1 MKRIIVF
8 AIVLLISGISYGQFH
23 IGPQIGYSGSN
34 LTLNVDTI
42 TNNLKSNFLIGVFA
56 RFGKKIYVQ
65 PEVNW
70 LTQGS
75 VFKYPSFKDGIV
87 PLEQEIKLSTIQVPV
102 NVGWRFL
109 NLEVVQLRVFAGI
122 AANFVMNTTI
132 DTKSGD
138 PDDYENALVPDDF
151 KNVQWQWDI
160 GAGVDILMFAVDV
173 KYMGG
178 INNLLDNVQ
187 VDGNTITSKSNLFVV
202 TVGWKIF

>member
-8 AIVLLISGISYGQFH
+8 AIALLISGISYGQFH

-34 LTLNVDTI
+34 LTLNTDTI
-42 TNNLKSNFLIGVFA
+42 ANNLKSNFLIGVFA

-109 NLEVVQLRVFAGI
+109 NLKVVQLRVFAGV

-132 DTKSGD
+132 NTKSGD
-138 PDDYENALVPDDF
+138 PDDYENALIPDDF
-151 KNVQWQWDI
+151 KSVQWQWDV

-202 TVGWKIF
+202 TVGWKIL

>member
-8 AIVLLISGISYGQFH
+8 AIALLISGISYGQFH

-34 LTLNVDTI
+34 LTLNTDTI
-42 TNNLKSNFLIGVFA
+42 ANNLKSNFLIGVFA

-109 NLEVVQLRVFAGI
+109 NLKVVQLRVFAGV

-132 DTKSGD
+132 NTKSGD
-138 PDDYENALVPDDF
+138 PDDYENALIPEDF
-151 KNVQWQWDI
+151 KSVQWQWDV

-187 VDGNTITSKSNLFVV
+187 VEGNTITSKSNLFVV
-202 TVGWKIF
+202 TVGWKIL